1 MTSTTPSRL
10 ARLFAGADIDQ
21 ARSEAQQQRQ
31 EAEALR
37 ARLDQ
42 LTRER
47 SDAEAALNQ
56 ARSRLAEV
64 ESELTVRTQVMNIT
78 SIVSE
83 SDKKGNI
90 LSINDKFCEVS
101 QYSREEL
108 IGQPHSTTRH
118 PDMPKETFKKLWQ
131 TIGRG
136 DIFRGVIKN
145 RAKDGTPYY
154 VDAVIAPV
162 LGANGK
168 PERYIGVRYDIT
180 EAELERQNSKSIA
193 AGILTAIDTS
203 YAYAEFDLEGRV
215 IKANANYGKLLGYS
229 TEEILS
235 RRHRDLLRPED
246 AATASYADFWAA
258 LSNGQTQGGVF
269 RRVTRD
275 GREVWLQGTY
285 GPVKDDM
292 GRVVKVLQLA
302 TDVTATKLEAA
313 NWSGQI
319 AAISRSQAV
328 IEFGLDGKIL
338 TANENFLNTL
348 GYTLSEIQG
357 QHHSLFV
364 DPAHRSS
371 PEYRLFWE
379 RLGRGEFDAGQYKRI
394 GKGGKEVWIQASY
407 NPILD
412 LNGKPFKVVK
422 YATDITAERLRAAD
436 WSGQIAAISK
446 AQAVIEFG
454 MDGKVLTAND
464 NFLNA
469 LGYTLAEIQG
479 QHHATFVDPVERASP
494 AYRQFWEKL
503 GRGEYDAG
511 RYRRIGK
518 GGKAV
523 WIQASYNPIL
533 DLNGKP
539 FKVVKYATDV
549 TEQVRAA
556 EMLALTVEQ
565 AQAATAAAQDGDL
578 EQRIPLD
585 GKTGAPKSL
594 CEGINALLETTQVIF
609 GDVGRVLSAMSNGDL
624 TQRVERD
631 YSGTFARVK
640 DDANST
646 CEKLAAVIDEVRSAG
661 DALNNAANQ
670 VSATAQTLSQ
680 AATEQASSVEETT
693 ASIEQMSASIKQN
706 SDSAKMTDGMATK
719 ASQEA
724 GEGGDAVTQ
733 TVVAMKQIATKIS
746 IVDDIAYQT
755 NLLALNAAIEAARA
769 GEHGRGFAVVA
780 DEVRKLAERSQE
792 AAKEIGDL
800 ASSSVSTAERAG
812 RLLDEI
818 VPSIKKTSE
827 LVQEIA
833 ASSEEQSQAV
843 GQIGGAMGQLS
854 KATQQNA
861 SASEELA
868 ATAEELTGQ
877 ADALQRSISFFAQG
891 EMEGSQRNASNGGET
906 FTDRRSPNSPMRKL
920 TRSAVAAA
928 PAPKAVA
935 NAGRGNFRPY

>member
-1 MTSTTPSRL
+1 MTTTTPSRL
-10 ARLFAGADIDQ
+10 ARLFAGADIDH
-21 ARSEAQQQRQ
+21 ARNEAQQQRQ
-31 EAEALR
+31 EADSLR
-37 ARLDQ
+37 ARLEQ
-42 LTRER
+42 LNRER

-136 DIFRGVIKN
+136 EIFRGVIKN

-168 PERYIGVRYDIT
+168 PDRYIGVRYDIT
-180 EAELERQNSKSIA
+180 EAELERQNSKAIA

-203 YAYAEFDLEGRV
+203 YAYAEFDMEGRI
-215 IKANANYGKLLGYS
+215 IKANANYGKLLGYG
-229 TEEILS
+229 TDEILA

-246 AATASYADFWAA
+246 AATAGYADFWAA
-258 LSNGQTQGGVF
+258 LTSGQTQGGVF

-292 GRVVKVLQLA
+292 GRVVRVLQLA

-338 TANENFLNTL
+338 TANENFLSTL

-364 DPAHRSS
+364 DPAYRAS

-412 LNGKPFKVVK
+412 LNGKPCKVVK

-518 GGKAV
+518 GGKEV

-556 EMLALTVEQ
+556 EMLAQTVEQ
-565 AQAATAAAQDGDL
+565 AQNATAAAQDGDL
-578 EQRIPLD
+578 EQRVPLE
-585 GKTGAPKSL
+585 GKTGAPKAL

-609 GDVGRVLSAMSNGDL
+609 GDVGRVLSALSNGDL

-631 YSGTFARVK
+631 YNGTFARVK

-670 VSATAQTLSQ
+670 VSSTAQTLSQ

-755 NLLALNAAIEAARA
+755 NLLAL
-769 GEHGRGFAVVA
+769 
-780 DEVRKLAERSQE
+780 
-792 AAKEIGDL
+792 
-800 ASSSVSTAERAG
+800 
-812 RLLDEI
+812 
-818 VPSIKKTSE
+818 
-827 LVQEIA
+827 
-833 ASSEEQSQAV
+833 
-843 GQIGGAMGQLS
+843 
-854 KATQQNA
+854 
-861 SASEELA
+861 
-868 ATAEELTGQ
+868 
-877 ADALQRSISFFAQG
+877 
-891 EMEGSQRNASNGGET
+891 
-906 FTDRRSPNSPMRKL
+906 
-920 TRSAVAAA
+920 
-928 PAPKAVA
+928 
-935 NAGRGNFRPY
+935 